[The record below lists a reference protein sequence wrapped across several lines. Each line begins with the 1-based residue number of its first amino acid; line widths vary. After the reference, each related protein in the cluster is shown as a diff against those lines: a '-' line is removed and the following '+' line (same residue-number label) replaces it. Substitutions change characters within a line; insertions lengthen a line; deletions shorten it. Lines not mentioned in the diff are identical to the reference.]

1 MHLLTHT
8 KVISRY
14 QLYFCKIFFIGIQRL
29 TSTILINVLF
39 YKFHSYI
46 LKMRTK
52 STKATL
58 MSDRAAAFGTIF
70 LKDFILHLSLH
81 CSKNLDVSENC

>member
-1 MHLLTHT
+1 
-8 KVISRY
+8 
-14 QLYFCKIFFIGIQRL
+14 
-29 TSTILINVLF
+29 
-39 YKFHSYI
+39 
-46 LKMRTK
+46 MRTK

-58 MSDRAAAFGTIF
+58 MSNRAAAFGTIF